1 MPRQALP
8 IARHAGAEM
17 AALDAKMAH
26 QLGQAL
32 FEWDCVWFGHAAD
45 LRNTC
50 ETVFDNDRWLA
61 IRGFHRKLCYEFS
74 SDRQSHMTQTLQIGF
89 VSPGPATWPHYDSF
103 AKLVPDFVKFDFRGL
118 GLFGQ
123 SLYEI
128 IGKKQE
134 IVRRVSELAAAAK
147 WDAVILIGAPT
158 EVMNPGLFAELTGA
172 LQVPVTT
179 ALTASVDGLRRYRAT
194 RLLLLTPFET
204 RLNGMIEE
212 YLTEAGFSVR
222 APKSFANIGEAGRL
236 GPQAVYD
243 LTRQALAEAGPV
255 DAIYFQGAVLD
266 PLPVLQRIED
276 DLKITAIASNPAM
289 LWEILSQLGRRAPLQ
304 GYGKLLA
311 EWPS

>member
-1 MPRQALP
+1 
-8 IARHAGAEM
+8 
-17 AALDAKMAH
+17 
-26 QLGQAL
+26 
-32 FEWDCVWFGHAAD
+32 
-45 LRNTC
+45 
-50 ETVFDNDRWLA
+50 
-61 IRGFHRKLCYEFS
+61 
-74 SDRQSHMTQTLQIGF
+74 MTSATLNIGF
-89 VSPGPATWPHYDSF
+89 VSPGPATWPHYDGF
-103 AKLVPDFVKFDFRGL
+103 MKLVPEFVKFDFQGL

-134 IVRRVSELAAAAK
+134 VVRRIVELAAEKKWHAA
-147 WDAVILIGAPT
+147 ILIGAPT
-158 EVMNPGLFAELTGA
+158 EVMNPGLFGELKAA
-172 LQVPVTT
+172 LQIPVTT
-179 ALTASVDGLRRYRAT
+179 ALTASVHALRRYGAQ
-194 RLLLLTPFET
+194 RLLLLTPFEN

-236 GPQAVYD
+236 GPAAVYD
-243 LTRQALAEAGPV
+243 LTKQALAEVGSV

-266 PLPVLQRIED
+266 PLPVLQRIEN

-311 EWPS
+311 DWPS

>member
-1 MPRQALP
+1 
-8 IARHAGAEM
+8 
-17 AALDAKMAH
+17 
-26 QLGQAL
+26 
-32 FEWDCVWFGHAAD
+32 
-45 LRNTC
+45 
-50 ETVFDNDRWLA
+50 
-61 IRGFHRKLCYEFS
+61 
-74 SDRQSHMTQTLQIGF
+74 MTSATLNIGF
-89 VSPGPATWPHYDSF
+89 VSPGPAIWPHYDGF
-103 AKLVPDFVKFDFRGL
+103 LKLVPEFVKFDFQGL

-128 IGKKQE
+128 IGKKRE
-134 IVRRVSELAAAAK
+134 VVRRIAELAAEKK

-158 EVMNPGLFAELTGA
+158 EVMNPGLFSELKAA
-172 LQVPVTT
+172 LQMPVTT
-179 ALTASVDGLRRYRAT
+179 ALAASVHALRCYRAQ

-204 RLNGMIEE
+204 RLNVMIEKF
-212 YLTEAGFSVR
+212 LVEAGFSVR

-236 GPQAVYD
+236 GPQQVYD
-243 LTRQALAEAGPV
+243 LTIQAMAEAGKV

-266 PLPVLQRIED
+266 PLPMLQRIES

>member
-1 MPRQALP
+1 M
-8 IARHAGAEM
+8 
-17 AALDAKMAH
+17 
-26 QLGQAL
+26 
-32 FEWDCVWFGHAAD
+32 
-45 LRNTC
+45 
-50 ETVFDNDRWLA
+50 
-61 IRGFHRKLCYEFS
+61 
-74 SDRQSHMTQTLQIGF
+74 
-89 VSPGPATWPHYDSF
+89 
-103 AKLVPDFVKFDFRGL
+103 KLVPEFVRFDFQGL

-128 IGKKQE
+128 IGKKQQV
-134 IVRRVSELAAAAK
+134 VRRVSELAAGKK

-158 EVMNPGLFAELTGA
+158 EVMNPGLFAELKAA
-172 LQVPVTT
+172 LPIPVTT
-179 ALTASVDGLRRYRAT
+179 ALTASVHALHHYGAK

-222 APKSFANIGEAGRL
+222 APKSFPNIGEAGRL

-243 LTRQALAEAGPV
+243 LTKQALAEVGSV

-266 PLPVLQRIED
+266 PLPVLHQIEG

-289 LWEILSQLGRRAPLQ
+289 LWEILSQLGRRAPFI